1 MEEKIEAVKSIV
13 IDMQKDV
20 ATLTVKSDYYANNID
35 KLTDI
40 SSNITRLLA
49 VHEQR
54 LEIAEKV
61 NRSLPEVIEQ
71 RRQEAQQHFMRVT
84 DRINSIDIELRHEMA
99 NNQKEILDEIK
110 GVTDGVN
117 QLRLDMAAT
126 NSKLKTDLET
136 DFNVKLVEIE
146 KRISTVNQWMWTMM
160 GGIAVLAAIL
170 AAFNGLI
177 HIHS

>member
-20 ATLTVKSDYYANNID
+20 ATLTVKSDRYETNID

-40 SSNITRLLA
+40 SGNITRLLA

-54 LEIAEKV
+54 LEAAEKV
-61 NRSLPEVIEQ
+61 NRSLPDVIEQ
-71 RRQEAQQHFMRVT
+71 RRQEAQQHAMRVM
-84 DRINSIDIELRHEMA
+84 DRVNSIDIELRHEM
-99 NNQKEILDEIK
+99 NSNQKEILDEIK
-110 GVTDGVN
+110 NVHDGVS
-117 QLRLDMAAT
+117 QLRIEMTIA
-126 NSKLKTDLET
+126 NSKLKTDLEE
-136 DFNVKLVEIE
+136 DFDIKIE
-146 KRISTVNQWMWTMM
+146 EMNKRISAVNQWMWSMM

-177 HIHS
+177 HIHT